1 MARLILGPVIG
12 KVTATSGRI
21 LVEADRDAQ
30 VEIELVPPGDADGH
44 RVGLDLDGGIPQ
56 AASFNE
62 LTPDTSYDIVV
73 HGLDDPYP
81 GRLRTFPVQP
91 KRLNLAAVSC
101 NFLVRRGKTD
111 LWSDLLERYVR
122 PGDVDMLFHLGDQ
135 VYADETFQWAEAQ
148 MRQGRRQDG
157 RPSARTE
164 QRILERFRELY
175 RVTWTHPP
183 TREVLSQVPS
193 LTIWDDHEIR
203 NGWGSRPEDIDPESL
218 QHQIAL
224 LARRVFREYQRQLWD
239 DGATDAAGANEGHLH
254 TWGEVGALFLD
265 PRGPRSFA
273 PDPTRPY
280 LGSDQWQAVQ
290 DALAPGGLFEEVKA
304 LLVSTP
310 LPLVFFGFGITNIGS
325 RIQDDL
331 RDHWAYRGHR
341 KEQVEM
347 LRALRRWKEQPDKDR
362 EVFALG
368 GDLHVGGH
376 SVLQHDGETVF
387 HQLITSPITNRP
399 ARRLELLLIRGLL
412 ELQEE
417 LTDSYR
423 FEHSGFTC
431 RRNFGVVLV
440 RIPQAG
446 QPMIRGSLFEAED

>member
-1 MARLILGPVIG
+1 MARLVLGPVVG
-12 KVTATSGRI
+12 KVTSTSGRV
-21 LVEADRDAQ
+21 LVEADRKAQ
-30 VEIELVPPGDADGH
+30 ASIELVPHGDGERH
-44 RVGLDLDGGIPQ
+44 SVSLDLEGGIPQ
-56 AASFNE
+56 AASFQE
-62 LTPDTSYDIVV
+62 LNPNTHYDIVV

-81 GRLRTFPVQP
+81 GCLRTFPERP
-91 KRLNLAAVSC
+91 ERLNLAAVSC

-122 PGDVDMLFHLGDQ
+122 PGDIDMLFHLGDQ

-148 MRQGRRQDG
+148 LRGGRRRDG
-157 RPSARTE
+157 QPTARTQ
-164 QRILERFRELY
+164 QRILERFRDLY

-183 TREVLSQVPS
+183 TREVLARVPN
-193 LTIWDDHEIR
+193 LTMWDDHEIR
-203 NGWGSRPEDIDPESL
+203 NGWGSHPGDDDPESS

-224 LARRVFREYQRQLWD
+224 LARQVFREYQRQLWD
-239 DGATDAAGANEGHLH
+239 DGATEASGANEGHLH
-254 TWGEVGALFLD
+254 AWGEVGALFLD

-273 PDPTRPY
+273 PDPSRPY
-280 LGSDQWQAVQ
+280 LGSEQWQAVQ
-290 DALAPGGLFEEVKA
+290 DALAPGGLFDDVKA
-304 LLVSTP
+304 LLVATP
-310 LPLVFFGFGITNIGS
+310 LPIVFFGFGITNFGS
-325 RIQDDL
+325 KIQDDL

-347 LRALRRWKEQPDKDR
+347 LRALRRWKETPDKKR
-362 EVFALG
+362 EIFALG

-376 SVLQHDGETVF
+376 SVLQHHGDTVF

-417 LTDSYR
+417 LTESYR

-440 RIPQAG
+440 RIPEEG
-446 QPMIRGSLFEAED
+446 DPVIRGSLFEAGD